1 MSHKVL
7 IIGDDPEFAG
17 AKMNLLDAQGYKV
30 DSAPN
35 GKVGIAKAGE
45 QKPDIILLDVT
56 TTRKSEYFDVARK
69 LNKDKNLKNIPVII
83 VTDVKK
89 EASLPFG
96 FETSDAW
103 LPVKGVLEKPVKSS
117 VLLKTV
123 AQCIADNGR
132 IRK

>member
-1 MSHKVL
+1 
-7 IIGDDPEFAG
+7 
-17 AKMNLLDAQGYKV
+17 MNLLDTQGYKV

-56 TTRKSEYFDVARK
+56 TTRKSECFEVARK
-69 LNKDKNLKNIPVII
+69 LHKDKNLKNIPVII
-83 VTDVKK
+83 VTGVRK
-89 EASLPFG
+89 EVSLPFG
-96 FETSDAW
+96 FEAGDAW
-103 LPVKGVLEKPVKSS
+103 LPVKGVLEKPIKPN